1 MDTLTVEDRLEEL
14 LDEAYRNHRKLNRL
28 EVLNEQ
34 GRMDR
39 QKFHV
44 LGELEMMYP
53 KCNLQKFV
61 EMMRSRHI
69 STHYFFGEDF
79 IRCTIEAQEA
89 SYQGMA
95 FFNAKDVR
103 FVERIGRQISFA
115 RALKEWAV
123 VNGYIKD
130 DVGLCSCE
138 VESIARGTSMDCN
151 C

>member
-1 MDTLTVEDRLEEL
+1 MYLEKEDKIEEL
-14 LDEAYRNHRKLNRL
+14 LSENFKLNNKINVFIERGIL
-28 EVLNEQ
+28 
-34 GRMDR
+34 DR
-39 QKFHV
+39 QEFHV
-44 LGELEMMYP
+44 LGELETMYP

-61 EMMRSRHI
+61 EMMRSRHV

-79 IRCTIEAQEA
+79 IRCIIEAQEG
-89 SYQGMA
+89 SYEGMA
-95 FFNAKDVR
+95 FFNPKDTR

-130 DVGLCSCE
+130 PDDVGLCSCE
-138 VESIARGTSMDCN
+138 VESIARGTSIDCN